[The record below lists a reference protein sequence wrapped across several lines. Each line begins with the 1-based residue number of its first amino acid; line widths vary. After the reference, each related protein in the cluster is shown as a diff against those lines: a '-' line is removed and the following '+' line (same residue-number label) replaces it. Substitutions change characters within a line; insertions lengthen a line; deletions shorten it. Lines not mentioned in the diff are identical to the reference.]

1 MKQQSDTGSPITR
14 RSVVSS
20 SAILLAES
28 LAGAQSLAKP
38 TRLIDV
44 HHHHMPPHLIE
55 VMKMNLIAGGSNT
68 PPAWTPQS
76 ALEGMDQ
83 YGIETA
89 MLSISQGVEMASAE
103 QTASLCRECNDYG
116 AKLVTD
122 KPVRFGLFASLPLPA
137 VDTSLK
143 EIEYALDHLHAD
155 GIGLMSHYGDGLYIG
170 QPEFTPI
177 LAELNR
183 RKAVVFVHP
192 KDPFYQIR
200 GSGSPPNPIR
210 FPGGGIGELPFDT
223 TRAIQSLMATD
234 VTGRFPDIKFIFPH
248 GGGVIPFLASRVALL
263 GSRTKGFAAGSYDK
277 VTKALATFYYD
288 LTNTIEPPCIAAV
301 KAIAPTSRLLFGTDV
316 PYGDGP
322 REHPGLFVGMMLDQL
337 PRVGF
342 KSAELTAIARGNGEV
357 LFPRL
362 KQRNQT
368 AQKDR

>member
-1 MKQQSDTGSPITR
+1 MKQAPKAGLPITR
-14 RSVVSS
+14 RSVVSG
-20 SAILLAES
+20 SAMLLAQGVAS
-28 LAGAQSLAKP
+28 AQSARKP
-38 TRLIDV
+38 SRLVDV
-44 HHHHMPPHLIE
+44 HHHHMPPHLVE
-55 VMKMNLIAGGSNT
+55 LMKMNLIAGGSN
-68 PPAWTPQS
+68 PPPPWTPQS
-76 ALEGMDQ
+76 AFEGMDK
-83 YGIETA
+83 YGIETS
-89 MLSISQGVEMASAE
+89 MLSISQGVELDNQE
-103 QTASLCRECNDYG
+103 QTITLCRECNDYG
-116 AKLVTD
+116 AKLVAD

-137 VDTSLK
+137 IDPSLK
-143 EIEYALDHLHAD
+143 EIEYALDKLHAD
-155 GIGLMSHYGDGLYIG
+155 GIGLMSHYADGLYIG

-177 LAELNR
+177 LSELNR

-200 GSGSPPNPIR
+200 GAGSNPNPIK

-234 VTGRFPDIKFIFPH
+234 VAGRFPDIKWIFPH

-263 GSRTKGFAAGSYDK
+263 GSRTRGFAAGSYDK
-277 VTKALATFYYD
+277 VTKALASFYYD

-322 REHPGLFVGMMLDQL
+322 RDQPGQFVGLMLDEL

-342 KSAELTAIARGNGEV
+342 TGGELTAIARGNAEV

-362 KQRNQT
+362 KT
-368 AQKDR
+368 AGKNR